1 MSKNSIPRLA
11 VVKREEKE
19 TKLREF
25 VVEHLGA
32 AWSGNVSVAHSTC
45 LLVARSAESPVAK
58 TILTMGSIAS
68 MRGFAVRAIFA
79 NLGTAETA
87 RIAEACRVSDWAL
100 QIRWARD
107 IRLQDAHEQLVLGP
121 STSWTGDCMRR
132 EPSSRDACELYA
144 ADCAETARR
153 STLYFERLWQVS
165 EPIFERAIATPAATD
180 IVPAQSVEQLVASN
194 AVKKPTT
201 RTSA

>member
-1 MSKNSIPRLA
+1 MIENSVPRLCI
-11 VVKREEKE
+11 VKREEKE

-25 VVEHLGA
+25 IFDHLAARTAAVVDA
-32 AWSGNVSVAHSTC
+32 DPFPSC
-45 LLVARSAESPVAK
+45 LLIARSAESPVAK

-132 EPSSRDACELYA
+132 EPTSRDACELYA

-165 EPIFERAIATPAATD
+165 EPIFERAISTGAATD

-194 AVKKPTT
+194 AVKSPT